1 VGLLDKKTS
10 RADLGACE
18 MQSINLTPKKLSL
31 VAGAGAI
38 AVMGAVTFTAG
49 HYAGTSPLKGVMAD
63 TPSVSAPP
71 STPTVPSAVPAVKA
85 TKFVGGDWT
94 GM

>member
-1 VGLLDKKTS
+1 
-10 RADLGACE
+10 
-18 MQSINLTPKKLSL
+18 MQSVNLSPKTLSL
-31 VAGAGAI
+31 VAAAGAI

-49 HYAGTSPLKGVMAD
+49 HSAGTSPQNGVMAD
-63 TPSVSAPP
+63 TPTASAPP
-71 STPTVPSAVPAVKA
+71 STPSVPSAVPAVKA